1 MKAPPL
7 TLHPRGSLQGIQV
20 NETIVYERLR
30 LQKMTCGLLKLGTT
44 SEVTINRVS
53 SFNLSWSSKIQ
64 FSTHWKG
71 DLSGS
76 FLHFVQENA
85 CDNGE
90 SCLKELFKE

>member
-1 MKAPPL
+1 MVLSLKAPPL

-53 SFNLSWSSKIQ
+53 SFNLS
-64 FSTHWKG
+64 
-71 DLSGS
+71 
-76 FLHFVQENA
+76 
-85 CDNGE
+85 
-90 SCLKELFKE
+90 